1 MKNLVAFFVMLLSA
15 SEIVDHPLASA
26 LGNAIAVSPKLMNAF
41 IQVAGTFRCM
51 VGEHAVLSSR
61 IKSAQTLDAPKV
73 IAVAARILKSFI
85 CVLLLW

>member
-1 MKNLVAFFVMLLSA
+1 MKNVRVIKVILPTKE
-15 SEIVDHPLASA
+15 EIEHLESVGIDVEAE
-26 LGNAIAVSPKLMNAF
+26 LMNAF